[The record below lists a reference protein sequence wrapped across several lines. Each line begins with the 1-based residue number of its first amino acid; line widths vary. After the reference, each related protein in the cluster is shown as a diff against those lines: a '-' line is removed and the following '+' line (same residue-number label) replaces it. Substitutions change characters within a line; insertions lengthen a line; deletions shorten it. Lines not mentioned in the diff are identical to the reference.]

1 MTAWHFAFVLGTAA
15 IAFAGSF
22 SGARAQ
28 NFEAVEIST
37 IPVAPALHMMV
48 GRGGNL
54 AVSTGEDGVFLVD
67 DQYAPLTEKIRAA
80 IATVSDAPIRFVLNT
95 HWLGDHTGGNEN
107 LGRAGVLIFAHDNVR
122 KRLSAEQFME
132 ALDRRVPPSPEAAL
146 PVVTFTD
153 TVTFHLNGDEMHV
166 FHLPPAHTD
175 GDALVHFRR
184 ANVIHMGDIYFS
196 RGFPFV
202 DLSSGGSVEGVIAA
216 VDLVLAMADANT
228 KLIPGHG
235 PLSNRAEL
243 EKYRGMLVAIRD
255 RIRGAL
261 AGGQTLDQVL
271 AARPTREFDQAWGK
285 GFIDPE
291 RFVRIVYR
299 SLADERRDAGTR

>member
-1 MTAWHFAFVLGTAA
+1 MTAWRFAFVLGAA
-15 IAFAGSF
+15 AVALVGSF

-28 NFEAVEIST
+28 DFDAVEIST
-37 IPVAPALHMMV
+37 TPVAPGLYMMV

-67 DQYAPLTEKIRAA
+67 DQYAPLTGKIRAA
-80 IATVSDAPIRFVLNT
+80 IATVSDAPIRFVFNT
-95 HWLGDHTGGNEN
+95 HWHGDHTGGNEN
-107 LGRAGVLIFAHDNVR
+107 LGRAGALIFAHDNVR

-132 ALDRRVPPSPEAAL
+132 ALDRPVPRSPEAAL

-153 TVTFHLNGDEMHV
+153 TVTFHLNGDEVHA

-196 RGFPFV
+196 SGFPFV
-202 DLSSGGSVEGVIAA
+202 DVSSGGSVDGVIAA
-216 VDLVLAMADANT
+216 VDRVLDVADANT

-235 PLSNRAEL
+235 PLSNRVEL

-255 RIRGAL
+255 RVRGAL
-261 AGGQTLDQVL
+261 ADGQTLDQVL
-271 AARPTREFDQAWGK
+271 AARPTREFDQVWGK

>member
-1 MTAWHFAFVLGTAA
+1 MTAWRFAFVLGAA
-15 IAFAGSF
+15 AVALVGSF

-28 NFEAVEIST
+28 DFDAVEIST
-37 IPVAPALHMMV
+37 TPVAPGLYMMV

-67 DQYAPLTEKIRAA
+67 DQYAPLTGKIRAA
-80 IATVSDAPIRFVLNT
+80 IATVSDAAIRFVFNT
-95 HWLGDHTGGNEN
+95 HWHGDHTGGNEN
-107 LGRAGVLIFAHDNVR
+107 LGRAGALIFAHDNVR
-122 KRLSAEQFME
+122 KRMSAEQFME
-132 ALDRRVPPSPEAAL
+132 ALDRPVPRSPEAAL

-153 TVTFHLNGDEMHV
+153 TVTFHLNGDEVHA

-196 RGFPFV
+196 SGFPFV
-202 DLSSGGSVEGVIAA
+202 DVSSGGSVEGVIAA
-216 VDLVLAMADANT
+216 VDRVLAMADANT

-235 PLSNRAEL
+235 PLSNRVEL

-255 RIRGAL
+255 RVRGAL
-261 AGGQTLDQVL
+261 ADGQTLDQVL
-271 AARPTREFDQAWGK
+271 AARPTREFDQVWGK

>member
-1 MTAWHFAFVLGTAA
+1 MTAWRFAFVLGAA
-15 IAFAGSF
+15 AAALVGSF

-28 NFEAVEIST
+28 DFDAVEIST
-37 IPVAPALHMMV
+37 TPVAPGLYMMV

-67 DQYAPLTEKIRAA
+67 DQYAPLTGKIRAA
-80 IATVSDAPIRFVLNT
+80 IATVSDAPIRFVFNT
-95 HWLGDHTGGNEN
+95 HWHGDHTGGNEN
-107 LGRAGVLIFAHDNVR
+107 LGRAGALIFAHDNVR

-132 ALDRRVPPSPEAAL
+132 ALDRPVPRSPEAAL

-153 TVTFHLNGDEMHV
+153 TVTFHLNGDEVHA

-196 RGFPFV
+196 SGFPFV
-202 DLSSGGSVEGVIAA
+202 DVSSGGSVEGVIAA
-216 VDLVLAMADANT
+216 VDRVLAMADANT

-235 PLSNRAEL
+235 PLSNRVEL
-243 EKYRGMLVAIRD
+243 EKYRGMLLAIRD
-255 RIRGAL
+255 RVRGAL
-261 AGGQTLDQVL
+261 ADGQTLDQVL
-271 AARPTREFDQAWGK
+271 AARPTREFDQVWGK

-299 SLADERRDAGTR
+299 SLADQRRDAGTR

>member
-1 MTAWHFAFVLGTAA
+1 MTAWRFAFVLGAA
-15 IAFAGSF
+15 AAALVGSF

-28 NFEAVEIST
+28 DFDAVEIST
-37 IPVAPALHMMV
+37 TPVAPGLYMMV

-67 DQYAPLTEKIRAA
+67 DQYAPLTGKIRAA
-80 IATVSDAPIRFVLNT
+80 IATVSDAPIRFVFNT
-95 HWLGDHTGGNEN
+95 HWHGDHTGGNEN
-107 LGRAGVLIFAHDNVR
+107 LGRAGALIFAHDNVR

-132 ALDRRVPPSPEAAL
+132 ALDRPVPRSPEAAL

-153 TVTFHLNGDEMHV
+153 TVTFHLNGDEVHA

-196 RGFPFV
+196 SGFPFV
-202 DLSSGGSVEGVIAA
+202 DVSSGGSVEGVIAA
-216 VDLVLAMADANT
+216 VDRVLAMADANT

-235 PLSNRAEL
+235 PLSNRVEL

-255 RIRGAL
+255 RIRSAL

-271 AARPTREFDQAWGK
+271 AARPTREFDQVWGK

>member
-1 MTAWHFAFVLGTAA
+1 MTAWRFAFALGVAA
-15 IAFAGSF
+15 VALGGFL

-28 NFEAVEIST
+28 GFDAVEISI
-37 IPVAPALHMMV
+37 IPVAPGLHMMA

-54 AVSTGEDGVFLVD
+54 AVSSGDDGVFLVD
-67 DQYAPLTEKIRAA
+67 DQYAPLTQKIRAA

-95 HWLGDHTGGNEN
+95 HWHVDHTGGNEN
-107 LGRAGVLIFAHDNVR
+107 LGRAGALIFAHDNVR
-122 KRLSAEQFME
+122 KRLSVEQFVE
-132 ALDRRVPPSPEAAL
+132 ALDRRVPRSPQAAL

-153 TVTFHLNGDEMHV
+153 AVTFHLNGDEVHAFTV
-166 FHLPPAHTD
+166 PPAHTD

-202 DLSSGGSVEGVIAA
+202 DLSSGGSVEGIIAA
-216 VDLVLAMADANT
+216 VDRVLAMADAST

-235 PLSNRAEL
+235 PLSNRVEL

-255 RIRGAL
+255 RVRGAL

-271 AARPTREFDQAWGK
+271 AARPTREFDQAWGQ

-291 RFVRIVYR
+291 RFVRTVYR
-299 SLADERRDAGTR
+299 SLADERRDAGAR

>member
-1 MTAWHFAFVLGTAA
+1 MTVWRFAFVLGAA
-15 IAFAGSF
+15 AVALVGSF

-28 NFEAVEIST
+28 DFDAVEIST
-37 IPVAPALHMMV
+37 TPVAPGLYMMV

-67 DQYAPLTEKIRAA
+67 DQYAPLTGKIRAA
-80 IATVSDAPIRFVLNT
+80 IATVSDAPIRFVFNT
-95 HWLGDHTGGNEN
+95 HWHGDHTGGNEN
-107 LGRAGVLIFAHDNVR
+107 LGRAGALIFAHDNVR

-132 ALDRRVPPSPEAAL
+132 ALDRPVPRSPEAAL

-153 TVTFHLNGDEMHV
+153 TVTFHLNGDEVHA

-196 RGFPFV
+196 SGFPFV
-202 DLSSGGSVEGVIAA
+202 DVSSGGSVEGVIAA
-216 VDLVLAMADANT
+216 VDRVLAMADANT

-235 PLSNRAEL
+235 PLSNRVEL

-255 RIRGAL
+255 RVRGAL
-261 AGGQTLDQVL
+261 ADGQTLDQVL
-271 AARPTREFDQAWGK
+271 AARPTREFDQVWGK

>member
-1 MTAWHFAFVLGTAA
+1 MTVWRFAFVLGAA
-15 IAFAGSF
+15 AVALVGPF

-28 NFEAVEIST
+28 DFDAVEIST
-37 IPVAPALHMMV
+37 TPVAPGLYMMV

-67 DQYAPLTEKIRAA
+67 DQYAPLTGKIRAA
-80 IATVSDAPIRFVLNT
+80 IATVSDAPIRFVFNT
-95 HWLGDHTGGNEN
+95 HWHGDHTGGNEN
-107 LGRAGVLIFAHDNVR
+107 LGRAGALIFAHDNVR

-132 ALDRRVPPSPEAAL
+132 ALDRPVPRSPEAAL

-153 TVTFHLNGDEMHV
+153 TVTFHLNGDEVHA

-196 RGFPFV
+196 SGFPFV
-202 DLSSGGSVEGVIAA
+202 DVSSGGSVEGVIAA
-216 VDLVLAMADANT
+216 VDRVLAMADANT

-235 PLSNRAEL
+235 PLSNRVEL

-255 RIRGAL
+255 RVRGAL
-261 AGGQTLDQVL
+261 ADGQTLDQVL
-271 AARPTREFDQAWGK
+271 AARPTREFDQVWGK